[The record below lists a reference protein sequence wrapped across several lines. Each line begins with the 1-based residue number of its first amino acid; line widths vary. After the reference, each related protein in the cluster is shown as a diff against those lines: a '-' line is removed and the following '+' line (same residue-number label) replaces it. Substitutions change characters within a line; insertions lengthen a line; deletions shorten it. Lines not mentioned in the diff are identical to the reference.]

1 MTLSA
6 IIAIGTIAV
15 LTNAVWQLSTTAFNS
30 FFLNG
35 GSMFNNLNMELV
47 KSSVASQVVEFAKDH
62 EITIEDSL
70 WFFIDMEI
78 LSPY

>member
-15 LTNAVWQLSTTAFNS
+15 LTNAVWQLSTTAFN

-62 EITIEDSL
+62 EITLEDTL